1 MKELLKINDKQ
12 NRNKA
17 MLNILLMTLLFAF
30 VLGVFMPLLIGIL
43 SSDTPLSEFMKNE
56 IRTIVF
62 GTIIIFI
69 LLFMFVLIAFVKS
82 KQEQTRDK
90 KSKS

>member
-1 MKELLKINDKQ
+1 MNDKQ
-12 NRNKA
+12 NRNKF

-30 VLGVFMPLLIGIL
+30 VLGAFMPLLMGIL
-43 SSDTPLSEFMKNE
+43 SSDTPLGEFMKNE

-90 KSKS
+90 QENNEK

>member
-1 MKELLKINDKQ
+1 MNDKQ
-12 NRNKA
+12 NRNKS
-17 MLNILLMTLLFAF
+17 MLNILLTTLLFTF

-43 SSDTPLSEFMKNE
+43 SSETPLGEFMKNE

-62 GTIIIFI
+62 DTIIIFI

-82 KQEQTRDK
+82 KQEQTRDRK
-90 KSKS
+90 AKIEK